1 MNGSA
6 YNLVRLAAD
15 RASAAR
21 KALREAERDFEPYAP
36 HLAGMAFDS
45 AEEAYCKALIDL
57 GVAEDEVKDLPLAAL
72 KIVLKHQGIPGV
84 VRHARARTLG
94 ASVASKAS
102 GALAFLNDIPA
113 PGRLY

>member
-15 RASAAR
+15 RASAAL

-45 AEEAYCKALIDL
+45 AEDAYCKALIDL

-84 VRHARARTLG
+84 VRHARGADARRVRG
-94 ASVASKAS
+94 GQGQRRA
-102 GALAFLNDIPA
+102 
-113 PGRLY
+113 RLP